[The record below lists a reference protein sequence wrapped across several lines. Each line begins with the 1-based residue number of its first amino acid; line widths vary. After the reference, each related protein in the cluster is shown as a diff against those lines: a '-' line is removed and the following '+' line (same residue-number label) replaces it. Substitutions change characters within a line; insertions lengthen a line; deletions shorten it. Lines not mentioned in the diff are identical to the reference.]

1 MSLLETTCKIIPLII
16 FQSLA
21 YAVLNYKKSVS
32 NMSYTI
38 KFSISKS
45 VITLALSFLSLG
57 FLNGQNMFHVMI
69 QKPATTKSKD
79 FLITYDDGLIKRTVS
94 DTFKIDKLKFSGKY
108 YSKFMVLNIS
118 YTGKDLVTW
127 YDEYFIGTKPA
138 TITISSEDDML
149 VNKNSHKLKLLNAYE
164 IYQSKI
170 SKQRSE
176 FSKYEIK
183 NMNEFWDKNHDSL
196 WKKDSLITIFND
208 KLSNLNRKDI
218 EFIQKNGS
226 DYFSFW
232 WFKTQI
238 IPGTTR
244 NEDATVSE
252 YKNLLSIYNTAF
264 PYTYRSSVEG
274 KRIKQLLSG
283 KIEAQKNSS
292 APNFVTKDMSG
303 NQIKLSDFK
312 GKFVL
317 LDFWATWCRPCM
329 KELPFIKKIRADF
342 QPDKLAIIGISSDVD
357 YKQFST
363 IVKEKE
369 MNWIQV
375 FGDQSLSE
383 IFGVTAI
390 PATFLIDKNGIII
403 FDGKKEGSEELI
415 KLLKA
420 L

>member
-1 MSLLETTCKIIPLII
+1 
-16 FQSLA
+16 
-21 YAVLNYKKSVS
+21 
-32 NMSYTI
+32 MSYLT
-38 KFSISKS
+38 KSPVAKSIT
-45 VITLALSFLSLG
+45 TLALSFLSLG
-57 FLNGQNMFHVMI
+57 VLIGQNMFHVMI
-69 QKPATTKSKD
+69 QKPASTKSKD

-94 DTFKIDKLKFSGKY
+94 DTFNIDQLKFSGKY

-149 VNKNSHKLKLLNAYE
+149 VNKNFHNIKLLNAYE
-164 IYQSKI
+164 IYQSKF

-176 FSKYEIK
+176 FSRNEIN
-183 NMNEFWDKNHDSL
+183 NMNEFWNRNHDSL
-196 WKKDSLITIFND
+196 WKKDSLKTIFND
-208 KLSNLNRKDI
+208 KLNNLNRKDI

-238 IPGTTR
+238 VPNTTR

-252 YKNLLSIYNTAF
+252 YKNLLSIYNTTF

-283 KIEAQKNSS
+283 KIEAQKNRS
-292 APNFVTKDMSG
+292 APNFATKDMLG
-303 NQIKLSDFK
+303 KQIRLSDFK
-312 GKFVL
+312 GKYVL
-317 LDFWATWCRPCM
+317 LDFWATWCGPCM

-342 QPDKLAIIGISSDVD
+342 PPDKLAIIGISSDVD
-357 YKQFST
+357 YKYFSR

-369 MNWIQV
+369 MDWIQV
-375 FGDQSLSE
+375 FGDQSVSE
-383 IFGVTAI
+383 IFGVSAI
-390 PATFLIDKNGIII
+390 PRTFLIDKNGIII
-403 FDGKKEGSEELI
+403 FDGKKEGNDELI
-415 KLLKA
+415 KLLKSM
-420 L
+420 